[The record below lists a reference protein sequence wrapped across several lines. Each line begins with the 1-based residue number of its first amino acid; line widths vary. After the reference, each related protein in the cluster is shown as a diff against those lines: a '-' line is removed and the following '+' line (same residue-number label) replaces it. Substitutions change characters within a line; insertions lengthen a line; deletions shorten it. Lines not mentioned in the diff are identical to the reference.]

1 VTEREWREASDLRP
15 SRVGLLIVLLT
26 AAFLRFWALGHGI
39 PYALGVDEPEIVE
52 RAVNAMRSG
61 DFNPRFHDYPGLY
74 IHMQTAVAVARFM
87 TGALA
92 GSWSSLD
99 QAPTSA
105 FYLWGRA
112 MTATLGVATVF
123 IVFQLGMRWGAR
135 HALLAAG
142 LMAVLPTHVRE
153 SHYVLTD
160 VPLTFFIALTTLLA
174 LRAHERGTLPA
185 FALAGAAAGLAGATK
200 YNGVLA
206 LALPLLAC
214 WMSEQAKP
222 SRLTCGLAVV
232 GAAVL
237 ACLAGAPYML
247 IDLPGFL
254 NGFARLAGEYRN
266 DPVSPEPIWF
276 LYLKHL
282 RIAFGWPG
290 ILLVAGGLVLAIV
303 RLVKGPGRARW
314 ALVTVFPLLHYIFI
328 SRQTIV
334 FGRYWLPMAPA
345 LCVLAACAVISGVSL
360 LRRYE
365 IPRTPRRLL
374 IAGLTVAAV
383 LPPGLV
389 AVSFDRMI
397 ARKGTAALAFEWIN
411 QNVAPNARVV
421 IETRGLL
428 LPSTYNAQNVV
439 QLRRRSFE
447 QYVGDKVDYLVASS
461 QVYGPYLA
469 APHLFP
475 REYEDYMRLF
485 GRTREVVRFS
495 PSAQV
500 PGPELRVLKVGP

>member
-1 VTEREWREASDLRP
+1 
-15 SRVGLLIVLLT
+15 
-26 AAFLRFWALGHGI
+26 
-39 PYALGVDEPEIVE
+39 
-52 RAVNAMRSG
+52 
-61 DFNPRFHDYPGLY
+61 
-74 IHMQTAVAVARFM
+74 
-87 TGALA
+87 
-92 GSWSSLD
+92 
-99 QAPTSA
+99 
-105 FYLWGRA
+105 
-112 MTATLGVATVF
+112 
-123 IVFQLGMRWGAR
+123 
-135 HALLAAG
+135 
-142 LMAVLPTHVRE
+142 
-153 SHYVLTD
+153 
-160 VPLTFFIALTTLLA
+160 
-174 LRAHERGTLPA
+174 
-185 FALAGAAAGLAGATK
+185 
-200 YNGVLA
+200 
-206 LALPLLAC
+206 
-214 WMSEQAKP
+214 
-222 SRLTCGLAVV
+222 
-232 GAAVL
+232 
-237 ACLAGAPYML
+237 
-247 IDLPGFL
+247 
-254 NGFARLAGEYRN
+254 
-266 DPVSPEPIWF
+266 
-276 LYLKHL
+276 
-282 RIAFGWPG
+282 
-290 ILLVAGGLVLAIV
+290 
-303 RLVKGPGRARW
+303 
-314 ALVTVFPLLHYIFI
+314 
-328 SRQTIV
+328 
-334 FGRYWLPMAPA
+334 MAPA